1 MSDLNLNT
9 DSKTGMLVLR
19 TPEKPDYVHAD
30 FRIEAPA
37 NEPFE
42 NKISES
48 TSGHVTVRRVRDMN
62 LRITRSNRN
71 VEIFGNVITISYVPR
86 TFNLRRVFDRFN
98 TEEIEQ
104 RLSEIR
110 QETQELY
117 VADEIDKVYETAY
130 TDIKS
135 LLSIINARNPRVPMP
150 DIDWADDGS
159 LNATWI
165 QGNDIIT
172 MGVYG
177 NNILHFNF
185 YFGHARQNSGVC
197 ELSDKSVLNGYIQ
210 ILDNILQE

>member
-1 MSDLNLNT
+1 MSVLNLKADPNVGIPKLPTT
-9 DSKTGMLVLR
+9 D
-19 TPEKPDYVHAD
+19 KPDYVHET
-30 FRIEAPA
+30 FTIKVPA

-42 NKISES
+42 NKIGKPA
-48 TSGHVTVRRVRDMN
+48 SGYVYVRRSPYRNLQIVRPN
-62 LRITRSNRN
+62 QN
-71 VEIFGNVITISYVPR
+71 VETLSNVITISYTPR
-86 TFNLRRVFDRFN
+86 TLNFARVFDRFN
-98 TEEIEQ
+98 TEEIER

-110 QETQELY
+110 RETQELY

-130 TDIKS
+130 TDIRS

-177 NNILHFNF
+177 NNIVHFNF